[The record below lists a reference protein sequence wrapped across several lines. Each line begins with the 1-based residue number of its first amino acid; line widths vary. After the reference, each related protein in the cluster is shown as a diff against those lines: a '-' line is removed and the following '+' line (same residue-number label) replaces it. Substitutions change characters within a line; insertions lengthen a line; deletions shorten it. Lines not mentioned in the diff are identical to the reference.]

1 MVKMPGISL
10 LKFRLPGLGR
20 KKGEAAPGAA
30 DAISGRI
37 GDAPKKKLA
46 GKHIVAMGL
55 VGLVVLGGGA
65 YGLSAL
71 FGGHGPE
78 MTGDGKEAAGDKEH
92 AAPSEQATGGDHG
105 MPSEPVETLATE
117 MPDGTIHFGP
127 RAELRLPPK
136 RRPGEVRAAPPPQPE
151 PEPEPEKTA
160 EAQTP
165 QLLAPPPA
173 MGSAESGDHAIASP
187 KPEDAQGTT
196 DHAKAEPEQPSAPL
210 AEKPET
216 ETFVAPEAKSTGD
229 EPPVPKAAPKTAV
242 AVASIL
248 PANQAYPETPPRF
261 EDLNA
266 FTTDPDP
273 LAPVDPALTEKAPQ
287 GDLPRIASDGREVW
301 KHYARPTTA
310 DTGRPKVAIVI
321 VQLGMNK
328 LATETAIR
336 NLPPEV
342 TLAFSSTERNLSRWF
357 TLAREIGHEV
367 VIDLPMEPENF
378 PLNDPGPNTLLTTVP
393 DKENLERLEATLSAA
408 TGYIGVA
415 TLTGGRFMANREK
428 LLPIVAAL
436 KERGLMMIDGSVEA
450 GRAVPTMA
458 IQAGA
463 PVARADIILDAV
475 PSRKAIDAQ
484 LVRLEQIVRSNGVA
498 VAVGH
503 AYPSTF
509 ERLHNWITL
518 ARKAGID
525 VVPLSALAN
534 KQKIL

>member
-10 LKFRLPGLGR
+10 PKFSLPGLGR
-20 KKGEAAPGAA
+20 KKAGDAPGAA

-46 GKHIVAMGL
+46 GKHIVGIGL

-71 FGGHGPE
+71 FSGPE
-78 MTGDGKEAAGDKEH
+78 PEMAEGDKQD
-92 AAPSEQATGGDHG
+92 AAAGDHG
-105 MPSEPVETLATE
+105 MPSEPVETIATE

-136 RRPGEVRAAPPPQPE
+136 RRPGDAPVAPP
-151 PEPEPEKTA
+151 PEPEPEKMTGEQA
-160 EAQTP
+160 P
-165 QLLAPPPA
+165 QLLAPPPE

-187 KPEDAQGTT
+187 KPEAGQGSGDQATT
-196 DHAKAEPEQPSAPL
+196 EHAAAEPV
-210 AEKPET
+210 AEKPEP

-229 EPPVPKAAPKTAV
+229 EPPVPKAAPKPAV
-242 AVASIL
+242 TVASIL
-248 PANQAYPETPPRF
+248 PANQVYPETPPRF

-301 KHYARPTTA
+301 KHYARPATA

-342 TLAFSSTERNLSRWF
+342 TLAFSSTERNLSRWV
-357 TLAREIGHEV
+357 TQAREIGHEV
-367 VIDLPMEPENF
+367 LIDLPMEPENF

-415 TLTGGRFMANREK
+415 TLTGGRFTANREK
-428 LLPIVAAL
+428 LLPVVAAL

-458 IQAGA
+458 VQAGA
-463 PVARADIILDAV
+463 PVARADVILDSV

-484 LVRLEQIVRSNGVA
+484 LARLEQIVRNNGVA

-509 ERLHNWITL
+509 ERLHNWIAL